1 MEKTKLSLVDRL
13 LALCFVISI
22 IFTARTFELLE
33 LPLYYFI
40 EIGVLVGIL
49 VLLIVIYVM
58 GRSTN
63 VSLDK
68 KVLFT
73 AGLTLFLNVF
83 SPIMANIN
91 FGQSIILG
99 ILAFR
104 IPIMA
109 AVIYLL
115 YYGIFKYKVK
125 VDNERFFEYV
135 ISWLFI
141 MSLLITLVWIY
152 LTYTLNA
159 EYYYFSSGSLLVDT
173 RSDGSYRFRFDI
185 FFPFMLLC
193 CSWYKSSK
201 NKSRYPIV
209 YWFTLGLSIIYLI
222 FYFQG
227 RVFIG
232 ALALSFFLCY
242 IRTYVYSTRYV
253 ILYLLVFISVLLSIV
268 VYFTYGE
275 LIELYQNM
283 LRSLSLNDSSSLV
296 RLRILR
302 VMQNNF
308 IDNFLLGNGYL
319 SNQADI
325 NMGDTKFSPLDIGV
339 LGVIYTYGFILFLI
353 TFSWFSKLW
362 LDSFNKI
369 NAKLYTFCFSVLY
382 LNMLFTGGFFFRP
395 YQIMLLLIF
404 HMLFN
409 RNKKDLKKGSVY

>member
-1 MEKTKLSLVDRL
+1 
-13 LALCFVISI
+13 
-22 IFTARTFELLE
+22 
-33 LPLYYFI
+33 
-40 EIGVLVGIL
+40 
-49 VLLIVIYVM
+49 
-58 GRSTN
+58 
-63 VSLDK
+63 
-68 KVLFT
+68 
-73 AGLTLFLNVF
+73 
-83 SPIMANIN
+83 MANIN

-141 MSLLITLVWIY
+141 ISLLITLVWIY

-159 EYYYFSSGSLLVDT
+159 EYYYFSSGNLLVDT

-193 CSWYKSSK
+193 CWYKSSK

-268 VYFTYGE
+268 VYFTCNGE
-275 LIELYQNM
+275 LIVELYQNI

-319 SNQADI
+319 SNQ
-325 NMGDTKFSPLDIGV
+325 
-339 LGVIYTYGFILFLI
+339 LI
-353 TFSWFSKLW
+353 
-362 LDSFNKI
+362 
-369 NAKLYTFCFSVLY
+369 
-382 LNMLFTGGFFFRP
+382 
-395 YQIMLLLIF
+395 
-404 HMLFN
+404 
-409 RNKKDLKKGSVY
+409 